1 MAEFRLGRLKFNW
14 RGNWAIS
21 TDYVIDDIV
30 KFGANTYVCT
40 TNHTSVSNEQQWY
53 GTDLSNW
60 SLHTEGITHRG
71 DWASGVYYKVNDILK
86 YGNTQYRV
94 TTGFSTTG
102 FSTSNMVEY
111 LDSFNFED
119 TWSSAT
125 DYQEGDVVTY
135 GGYTYVA
142 TRINTNAAPPYN
154 LASDWDILT
163 TGFNVVGLWTGTS
176 NYTQGDVV
184 QFGGGSFVAITTSYN
199 TDPTNA
205 ANWDKIQDGV
215 RWMGEWVSTVDYQK
229 GEAVKRLSSS
239 YIAVDQSTNQDPTTD
254 SAGTY
259 WNSLVE
265 GAANNVMT
273 TQGDMVYY
281 TTGAARLPKGTNGQV
296 LAMRSDGVPNW
307 ENNSVTHPV
316 YYVTEEGSDSNDGS
330 NISRSFASVKY
341 ACGIATGPA
350 TVYVKAGTYTEDL
363 PIVVPEG
370 VSIVGDNL
378 RTSRIKPNIGGD
390 SHYQILTLANKPAVA
405 YTPVA
410 GTTYDPITGDLTLR
424 IGTHIFGTNDYI
436 RIADNSLTFT
446 CNFNSDGNATQKT
459 YPRPIGA
466 TGGSTNGSDY
476 VQGKDVR
483 IISATHDTITVNV
496 NGGYGAITDTT
507 AHNFVTAS
515 ADCITLPSER
525 PVSYGSTIRNGSGT
539 KVASILDSSYDE
551 KTVHIRP
558 TVGGLWSTSDTWEDG
573 SSDISIANV
582 ETLKNEESVMFFLS
596 NSTMLKDIIM
606 SDMTGFVKAGVAATI
621 TGSISGNALT
631 STNLFPDL
639 VGTTVTGVGV
649 SEGTKVINFVSSTK
663 VEVNLTQTVA
673 STDLTYTASPEDPNN
688 AVARGVFVQMNP
700 ESPIEKSPY
709 VSNCSAQSRKGIGA
723 IVDGGIHR
731 QFKDESEAGQRATPS
746 NKSIVFDSFTNM
758 HDDGM
763 AFWITDGG
771 AAEMVSCFTYYNH
784 ISYAATRGGRIRSLA
799 GNSSWGTYGVVSS
812 GFSPLEKPRDGA
824 IEGLVLEYDPETRN
838 GTGIGTEFS
847 LNERIYGAT
856 SGAWGY
862 INSVQGP
869 KREQIYYSAITE
881 GPAGVGTGFAAG
893 ELITAVSTGT
903 TAVLINN
910 TDANRGQSGFTIVA
924 AGLGTS
930 PTLEPNGSI
939 EFITG
944 SGNGGYNS
952 ENITGADPFTFVVS
966 GVSQLGSDGRGT
978 VSMIRGQWTTTGVA
992 HTGGSSTIYR
1002 YPNTGTTATFLTPV
1016 STPAATSWNVSSISG
1031 MGPNQYLVTPTGE
1044 LAKIVSIDGANTI
1057 TVAREQDG
1065 AGIATSYAIGQT
1077 VTSIG
1082 SSSVITSAEVFKDF
1096 TGVSTSFRA
1105 TIAASFWDAKNDYI
1119 KIDDEFIKLTGVS
1132 TDTTGLT
1139 TLTLVEEKAAKAYD
1153 EQDFKIRYIF
1163 SQTRLTGH
1171 DFLQV
1176 GTGGTVTTNW
1186 PSVPTV
1192 DPIQSNE
1199 VSESFPGRVFYVS
1212 TDQEGNFRVGKYFRV
1227 NQATGAATLNA
1238 SAFDLSGLTSIRL
1251 GSIGAQLGAS
1261 INEFS
1266 TDGTLSQN
1274 SNEKVPTQAAVRTYV
1289 ATRDAEHLVM
1299 AQTHASAGLATE
1311 RSHTIAGIATAKF
1324 QSEVNTF
1331 FVGQS

>member
-14 RGNWAIS
+14 RGNWAAS

-163 TGFNVVGLWTGTS
+163 TGFNVVGIWTGTS

-199 TDPTNA
+199 TDPTNTS
-205 ANWDKIQDGV
+205 NWNKIQDGV

-239 YIAVDQSTNQDPTTD
+239 YIAVAQSNNQDPTTD

-281 TTGAARLPKGTNGQV
+281 TTGAARLPKGNNGQV

-350 TVYVKAGTYTEDL
+350 TVYIKAGTYVEDL
-363 PIVVPEG
+363 PIVVPQG

-378 RTSRIKPNIGGD
+378 RTSKITPNKGSD
-390 SHYQILTLANKPAVA
+390 SHYQILTLAQRPSVS

-410 GTTYDPITGDLTLR
+410 GTTYDPVTGDLVLR
-424 IGTHIFGTNDYI
+424 IGTHIFTTNDYI

-446 CNFNSDGNATQKT
+446 CNFNSDGNATEKT
-459 YPRPIGA
+459 YPRPTGA

-476 VQGKDVR
+476 VQGRDVR
-483 IISATHDTITVNV
+483 ITAVTHDTITVNV

-507 AHNFVTAS
+507 GHNFVTAS
-515 ADCITLPSER
+515 SGAITLPSER

-551 KTVHIRP
+551 KTIHIRP

-573 SSDISIANV
+573 TSDISIANV
-582 ETLKNEESVMFFLS
+582 ETLKNENSVMFFLS
-596 NSTMLKDIIM
+596 DSTMLKDLLM
-606 SDMTGFVKAGVAATI
+606 DGMTGFVKAGVALTSP
-621 TGSISGNALT
+621 GSISGTDLT
-631 STNLFPDL
+631 SSGLFPDL
-639 VGTTVTGVGV
+639 VGTTITGAGV

-663 VEVNLTQTVA
+663 VEVNLPQTIGVG
-673 STDLTYTASPEDPNN
+673 STLTFTASPDDPNN
-688 AVARGVFVQMNP
+688 AITRGVFVQMNP
-700 ESPIEKSPY
+700 ESAIKKSPY
-709 VSNCSAQSRKGIGA
+709 VSNCSAQSVRGIGA
-723 IVDGGIHR
+723 IVDGGVHR
-731 QFKDESEAGQRATPS
+731 QFKDESEAGQLATPS
-746 NKSIVFDSFTNM
+746 NKSIVFDSFTNT
-758 HDDGM
+758 HDGGLG
-763 AFWITDGG
+763 FWVTDGG
-771 AAEMVSCFTYYNH
+771 ASEMVSSFTYYCH
-784 ISYAATRGGRIRSLA
+784 MSYAATRGGRIRSLA
-799 GNSSWGTYGVVSS
+799 GNSSWGTYGVISS
-812 GFSPLEKPRDGA
+812 GFSPLEKPREGN

-838 GTGIGTEFS
+838 GDNTGTDFS
-847 LNERIYGAT
+847 INERIRGET
-856 SGAWGY
+856 SGAIGY

-869 KREQIYYSAITE
+869 KKELIYYSPITE
-881 GPAGVGTGFAAG
+881 GPAGVGTGFAAN

-903 TAVLINN
+903 TAILINN

-924 AGLGTS
+924 SGLGTS

-952 ENITGADPFTFVVS
+952 ENITGADAFTFVVS

-978 VSMIRGQWTTTGVA
+978 VDITRAQWATTGAA
-992 HTGGSSTIYR
+992 HTGGTTTIYR
-1002 YPNTGTTATFLTPV
+1002 YPTTGNSATFLTP
-1016 STPAATSWNVSSISG
+1016 STDVGTSWNVSSITG

-1057 TVAREQDG
+1057 TVLRQQDG

-1077 VTSIG
+1077 ITSIG
-1082 SSSVITSAEVFKDF
+1082 ATSVINAAEVFKDF
-1096 TGVSTSFRA
+1096 TGVSTQFR
-1105 TIAASFWDAKNDYI
+1105 TTTASAFWDARNDFI
-1119 KIDDEFIKLTGVS
+1119 KIDNEFIKLTGVS

-1176 GTGGTVTTNW
+1176 GTGGTITTNW
-1186 PSVPTV
+1186 PSVPTT
-1192 DPIQSNE
+1192 DPVQSQE

-1274 SNEKVPTQAAVRTYV
+1274 SNDKVPTQAAVRTYV

-1299 AQTHASAGLATE
+1299 AHNHTSAGLATE

-1324 QSEVNTF
+1324 QAEVNTF

>member
-14 RGNWAIS
+14 RGNWAVS

-30 KFGANTYVCT
+30 KYGANTYVCT

-94 TTGFSTTG
+94 TSGFSTTG

-119 TWSSAT
+119 SWSSAT
-125 DYQEGDVVTY
+125 NYQPGDVVTY

-142 TRINTNAAPPYN
+142 TSINTNAAPPYN

-199 TDPTNA
+199 VDPTNTS
-205 ANWDKIQDGV
+205 NWDKVQDGV

-239 YIAVDQSTNQDPTTD
+239 YIAVAQSNNQDPTSD
-254 SAGTY
+254 STGTY

-281 TTGAARLPKGTNGQV
+281 TTGAARLPKGNNGQV

-307 ENNSVTHPV
+307 EDNSVTHPV

-350 TVYVKAGTYTEDL
+350 TVYVKAGTYHENL
-363 PIVVPEG
+363 PIVVPDG

-378 RTSRIKPNIGGD
+378 RTSKIKPLPGQD
-390 SHYQILTLANKPAVA
+390 SHIQILNLAQRPDVA
-405 YTPVA
+405 YTALV
-410 GTTYDPITGDLTLR
+410 GTTYDPITGDLVLR
-424 IGTHIFGTNDYI
+424 IGPHIFGTNDYI
-436 RIADNSLTFT
+436 RLADNSLTFT
-446 CNFNSDGNATQKT
+446 CNFNSDGNTTQKT
-459 YPRPIGA
+459 YPRSTGA
-466 TGGSTNGSDY
+466 TGGSTMGSDY
-476 VQGKDVR
+476 VSGEDIR
-483 IISATHDTITVNV
+483 IIAVTHETITVNV

-507 AHNFVTAS
+507 GHTFVSGSTGG
-515 ADCITLPSER
+515 ITLPSDR
-525 PVSYGSTIRNGSGT
+525 PVSYGSTIRNGAGT
-539 KVASILDSSYDE
+539 KVASILDSSFDE
-551 KTVHIRP
+551 KTVQIRP
-558 TVGGLWSTSDTWEDG
+558 TVGGLWTTSDTWEDG
-573 SSDISIANV
+573 SVDITINTV
-582 ETLKNEESVMFFLS
+582 ETLKNENSVMFYLS
-596 NSTMLKDIIM
+596 NATMLKDIIM
-606 SDMTGFVKAGVAATI
+606 EGMTGFVKAGVAATI
-621 TGSISGNALT
+621 TGSIAGNALT

-649 SEGTKVINFVSSTK
+649 SEGTKVTNFVSSTK
-663 VEVNLTQTVA
+663 VEVNLAQTVA
-673 STDLTYTASPEDPNN
+673 STDLTYTAQQYDPNN

-700 ESPIEKSPY
+700 ESPIKKSPY
-709 VSNCSAQSRKGIGA
+709 ISNCSAQSVKGIGA

-731 QFKDESEAGQRATPS
+731 QFKDESKLGQLANPS

-763 AFWITDGG
+763 AFWVTDGG

-812 GFSPLEKPRDGA
+812 GFSPLEKAREGQ

-838 GTGIGTEFS
+838 GDGSGTDFS
-847 LNERIYGAT
+847 LNERIYGSS

-869 KREQIYYSAITE
+869 KKEQIYYSPISE
-881 GPAGVGTGFAAG
+881 GPVGVGTGFSAG

-903 TAVLINN
+903 TAILINN

-939 EFITG
+939 EFISG

-952 ENITGADPFTFVVS
+952 ENITGTDAFTFVVA
-966 GVSQLGSDGRGT
+966 GVSQLGSDGRGSIDIT
-978 VSMIRGQWTTTGVA
+978 RGQWTTTGAA
-992 HTGGSSTIYR
+992 HTGGSATIYR
-1002 YPNTGTTATFLTPV
+1002 YPNLGNTATFLTPATNV
-1016 STPAATSWNVSSISG
+1016 ATSWNVSTISG
-1031 MGPNQYLVTPTGE
+1031 IGPGQYLVTPTGE
-1044 LAKIVSIDGANTI
+1044 LAKVVSIDSANTI

-1065 AGIATSYAIGQT
+1065 AGIATGYAIGQT
-1077 VTSIG
+1077 ITSIG
-1082 SSSVITSAEVFKDF
+1082 SSSLVTNAEVWKDF
-1096 TGVSTSFRA
+1096 TGVSTQFR
-1105 TIAASFWDAKNDYI
+1105 TTNASLLWDARDDYL
-1119 KIDDEFIKLTGVS
+1119 KIDDEFIKVTGVT

-1186 PSVPTV
+1186 PAVPTV
-1192 DPIQSNE
+1192 DPVQSNE
-1199 VSESFPGRVFYVS
+1199 VNENFPGRVFYVS

-1289 ATRDAEHLVM
+1289 ATRDAEHLLM
-1299 AQTHASAGLATE
+1299 AHNHTSAGLATE
-1311 RSHTIAGIATAKF
+1311 RSHTIAGVATAKF
-1324 QSEVNTF
+1324 QGEVNAF